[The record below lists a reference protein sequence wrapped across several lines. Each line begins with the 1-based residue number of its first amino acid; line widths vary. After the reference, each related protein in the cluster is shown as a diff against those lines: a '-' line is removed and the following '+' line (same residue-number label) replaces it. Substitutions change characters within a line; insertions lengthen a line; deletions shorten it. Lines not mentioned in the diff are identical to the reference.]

1 MDSEL
6 VTGLPSSGAIHSEF
20 LEARKA
26 MTASSCR
33 PKRLPNQLK
42 QSTLFGW
49 RQASCRWQ
57 TEQWERL
64 ALQFWPSG
72 SLHPDQKLSVISILA
87 KAVRTLRCIVPVS
100 RRRVERS
107 KTHENGINKAQ
118 TRRIDVPM
126 RVGRKTRK
134 TGART
139 LILNFG
145 GGRKVRWCPRS
156 TQGDAE
162 KKAGVITRST
172 TNCAVLSDECNT
184 GVCARDQLNLLCC
197 PNSDQQLRRPAKIS
211 SEMPD
216 LTVRDHR
223 VEGTEVQSFAQG
235 PERSGCFIRG
245 RGVRNAAAVS
255 GG

>member
-87 KAVRTLRCIVPVS
+87 KAVRTLS
-100 RRRVERS
+100 
-107 KTHENGINKAQ
+107 
-118 TRRIDVPM
+118 DVPM